1 MGHNNHRFWQL
12 RAEPLYR
19 TTPALNGG
27 AVHNLPLSRL
37 RSRQAYA
44 FTLLELMVV
53 IAIIVLVAA
62 FITPAFTAL
71 KGAGDVTSAAYT
83 IKGVLDQARTY
94 AKANNTYTW
103 VGFFEENAALTTPG
117 TAGVGRIV
125 MSIVAS
131 NDGTMLYTGTLSS
144 VVTLTPANLIQLG
157 KLTKIDNLHLKTLA
171 APTATAPP
179 DTFDTRPAINSTAA
193 QIGDT
198 TPPSPSLRFQ
208 YPLGS
213 TAQYTFSKVVQ
224 FGPHGEGVIDNSNY
238 TFAPVSEI
246 GLQPAHGST
255 ADTASPNMAAVQ
267 FTGMAG
273 NVKIYRR

>member
-1 MGHNNHRFWQL
+1 MHN
-12 RAEPLYR
+12 
-19 TTPALNGG
+19 
-27 AVHNLPLSRL
+27 VPLSRL
-37 RSRQAYA
+37 RSRQGCA
-44 FTLLELMVV
+44 FSLLELMFV
-53 IAIIVLVAA
+53 IGIVVLVAA
-62 FITPAFTAL
+62 FIAPAFTAL
-71 KGAGDVTSAAYT
+71 RGAGDVTNAAYT
-83 IKGVLDQARTY
+83 IKGVLDQARAY

-103 VGFFEENAALTTPG
+103 VGFFEENVASTTPG
-117 TAGVGRIV
+117 TAGVGRLV
-125 MSIVAS
+125 MSVVAS

-171 APTATAPP
+171 APTATPPP
-179 DTFDTRPAINSTAA
+179 DAFDTRPAVNSTAA